1 MSRNKEPIK
10 PTSKASYA
18 MQKTQTSNR
27 FEVLGKT
34 LHPSFQTPQ
43 KFAYQT
49 KENRLLLQ
57 ILEPDHISVSGEIQ
71 TSKIFQNEKYF
82 ISNEVL
88 KTRKFYEFILV
99 DTESV
104 QISHVMN
111 PEGND
116 IAYSKCKILKVLN
129 EKDWNQNIFTHK
141 RFSEHFDPQSFDF
154 YDYKNAWYHVFCI
167 RPNSHSWFFNWNEK
181 IQTIFPNWFQ
191 EWWLFMGATPNIF
204 CPEIS
209 KSYEYFKSNCE
220 SFFPPGNSYSLF
232 FCSQLRIPWILCWDF
247 CSHRSYP
254 SPFPQYLAREF
265 KIKWWAAFKI
275 SEAQTFDAVKK
286 WTEAQKPK
294 MKKPTTSKP
303 KVPIWSQPLPG
314 PISKNSFT
322 SNSAYRAYLKQIQ
335 VEATETL
342 SKLADS
348 DSDDED
354 TASSTAFLQQ
364 NEDMCYG
371 LPFTPLE

>member
-1 MSRNKEPIK
+1 MSKNKEPMK

-18 MQKTQTSNR
+18 MPKTQTSNR
-27 FEVLGKT
+27 FEVLGKS
-34 LHPSFQTPQ
+34 LHPSFQNPQ

-88 KTRKFYEFILV
+88 KTRRFYEFILV

-181 IQTIFPNWFQ
+181 IQKTFPNWFQ

-209 KSYEYFKSNCE
+209 KSYEYFK
-220 SFFPPGNSYSLF
+220 
-232 FCSQLRIPWILCWDF
+232 
-247 CSHRSYP
+247 
-254 SPFPQYLAREF
+254 
-265 KIKWWAAFKI
+265 
-275 SEAQTFDAVKK
+275 
-286 WTEAQKPK
+286 
-294 MKKPTTSKP
+294 
-303 KVPIWSQPLPG
+303 
-314 PISKNSFT
+314 
-322 SNSAYRAYLKQIQ
+322 
-335 VEATETL
+335 
-342 SKLADS
+342 
-348 DSDDED
+348 
-354 TASSTAFLQQ
+354 
-364 NEDMCYG
+364 
-371 LPFTPLE
+371 